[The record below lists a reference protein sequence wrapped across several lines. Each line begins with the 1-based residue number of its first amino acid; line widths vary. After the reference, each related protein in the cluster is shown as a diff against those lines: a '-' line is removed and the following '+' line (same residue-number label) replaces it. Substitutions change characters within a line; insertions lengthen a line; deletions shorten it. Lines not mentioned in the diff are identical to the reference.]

1 MQFLDLWF
9 SKMNRSIAC
18 IAFKNDKILIAHRN
32 SSGQM
37 CNRWEFPGGKVEE
50 GETDSQAIIRE
61 MNEEFGITVEVLQKI
76 TTGTFFHNGKER
88 QLDVYLIK
96 VPHDGIEKKYV
107 LTEHT
112 EYEWVGINEIP
123 KDNFVDSDLAVY
135 PQIRKFLLD
144 NFK

>member
-1 MQFLDLWF
+1 
-9 SKMNRSIAC
+9 MNRSIAC

-50 GETDSQAIIRE
+50 GETDSQA
-61 MNEEFGITVEVLQKI
+61 
-76 TTGTFFHNGKER
+76 
-88 QLDVYLIK
+88 
-96 VPHDGIEKKYV
+96 
-107 LTEHT
+107 
-112 EYEWVGINEIP
+112 EWVGINEIP